1 MEELEGMIKL
11 NTSFEKVKH
20 WLISSDLLVSD
31 IKDKNCGGVH
41 SFYDEKTREYSF
53 LYPEITGY
61 FISTLRFLNSQDPNK
76 KFSQLAEYSSDWLI
90 DIYKKYGAII
100 QGINSNSNENLSY
113 SFDSSICAKGLL
125 DYFEMSKKTLY
136 LDYAKKILTDL
147 INEAIDQDGSVKPF
161 KQISSNQYQES
172 NQVWYKQEGCLHI
185 KTSIPYFQLY
195 KITNEE
201 KYLHIASKICDQI
214 STYQNSDGSIK
225 LHQESQVINLHT
237 LCYALEGL
245 LYGFHITKNP
255 IYKKSCES
263 AVNWCLNQINEDG
276 SISLWFNS
284 KYHNKA
290 AYPIA
295 QLIRIISLLHKVNPD
310 LDYNSFIPNL
320 FKFLISLQASN
331 SDPKIDGG
339 FYEEFYKSIFG
350 WKKRLRINSW
360 TSMFALQAIYWYEN
374 LDTIT
379 FDDQINFLY

>member
-284 KYHNKA
+284 KYKEKA
-290 AYPIA
+290 VYPIA
-295 QLIRIISLLHKVNPD
+295 QYIRLIILL
-310 LDYNSFIPNL
+310 NSIESTPL
-320 FKFLISLQASN
+320 IKHLSQLTQFLISNQDDATTIST
-331 SDPKIDGG
+331 SGG
-339 FYEEFYKSIFG
+339 FCEGYRKSLLG
-350 WKKRLRINSW
+350 WKQITRINSW
-360 TSMFALQAIYWYEN
+360 TSLFSLQSLIWSEQYQNKSFEE
-374 LDTIT
+374 LIE
-379 FDDQINFLY
+379 FLY